1 MLGIL
6 RPESEIDQ
14 YNSKKR
20 FHLGINWDILARD
33 EKRDYDGGESQEA
46 NFYPWQGAFVRIRRR
61 QGESE
66 QRPDVAISVDREE
79 AKHE

>member
-33 EKRDYDGGESQEA
+33 EQRDYDGGESQEA
-46 NFYPWQGAFVRIRRR
+46 NFYP
-61 QGESE
+61 
-66 QRPDVAISVDREE
+66 
-79 AKHE
+79 